1 MEFNQCQNVKRGL
14 LFEDGSEWYETRRR
28 MNPIFLGPC
37 GLTLDV
43 VRDDAI
49 ADIRDGL
56 ESLEMIVHKWSVRNV
71 LASGVVDQLYFYFF
85 FHKRT
90 SVELV
95 PQK

>member
-1 MEFNQCQNVKRGL
+1 MEFNKCQNVKRGL
-14 LFEDGSEWYETRRR
+14 LFEDGSEWYEIRRR

-71 LASGVVDQLYFYFF
+71 LASGVVDQLYFYFYQP
-85 FHKRT
+85 
-90 SVELV
+90 L
-95 PQK
+95 

>member
-1 MEFNQCQNVKRGL
+1 MEFNKCQNVKRGL
-14 LFEDGSEWYETRRR
+14 LFEDGCEWYEIRRR

-37 GLTLDV
+37 GLKLDV

-49 ADIRDGL
+49 ADIRDGQ
-56 ESLEMIVHKWSVRNV
+56 ESLEMTVHKWSVRNV
-71 LASGVVDQLYFYFF
+71 LASGVFDQLF

-95 PQK
+95 P

>member
-49 ADIRDGL
+49 ADIRDGQ

-85 FHKRT
+85 HKRT

-95 PQK
+95 P